1 MLQGF
6 ARFHLEFMAS
16 SDKKAFHVVLKVLD
30 VRLGTWCGGF
40 VIVAL
45 ALGFSGG
52 SPVLVVWVR
61 DA

>member
-6 ARFHLEFMAS
+6 ARFHLKFMAS
-16 SDKKAFHVVLKVLD
+16 SDKQAFHMVLKVLD
-30 VRLGTWCGGF
+30 

-52 SPVLVVWVR
+52 SPVLVAWVR